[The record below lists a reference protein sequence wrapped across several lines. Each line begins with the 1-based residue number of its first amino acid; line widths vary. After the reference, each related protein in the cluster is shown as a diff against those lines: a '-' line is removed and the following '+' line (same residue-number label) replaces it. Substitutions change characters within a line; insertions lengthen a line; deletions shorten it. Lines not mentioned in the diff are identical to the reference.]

1 MAIITQ
7 IAVQAKDKNR
17 CNLYLDSKFFCGLNI
32 ETVIKYKLKVGV
44 SVTETELDA
53 IQYDSEKL
61 QALAKATNYLSK
73 ALKTE
78 RQMKDYLLGKG
89 YGNAVVFFVIDKLK
103 EYGYIDDL
111 LYAQSYVRTYKD
123 KKGVKLI
130 AYELKLKG
138 VDGDIIST
146 ALSEFEKSENPAI
159 AIAQKFCVGK
169 EVTKELVQKLYR
181 KLLSKGFTYDQVKQA
196 IDQVYQGDEYD

>member
-17 CNLYLDSKFFCGLNI
+17 CNLYLDGKFFCGLNI

-111 LYAQSYVRTYKD
+111 LYAQSYLRTYKD

-146 ALSEFEKSENPAI
+146 ALSEFEESENPAI